1 MAGSLRATQPSPLDT
16 NTITR
21 SACATGPE
29 DTASTPED
37 TASTPEDT
45 ASTPEDTASTPEVTP
60 TPAGPIQPPTRIDTG
75 GGGGPSTS
83 ALLLIVLAV
92 VLVAGV
98 AVRLRR
104 S

>member
-21 SACATGPE
+21 SACATG
-29 DTASTPED
+29 
-37 TASTPEDT
+37 PEDT